1 MTQLFGFLPPQPSS
15 NRHTTN
21 SNYKRPT
28 GKRKTNASR
37 GRGLPGNRDFNGTG
51 ILPRWTLPE
60 YFEHGGSLARASYLK
75 H

>member
-21 SNYKRPT
+21 SKYKRPT
-28 GKRKTNASR
+28 RRRKTNASR
-37 GRGLPGNRDFNGTG
+37 ARGLPGNSDFNETG
-51 ILPRWTLPE
+51 ILPLWAFPE
-60 YFEHGGSLARASYLK
+60 YFELGGSLARASYLK